1 MTTRGGITYA
11 VKFPAAVTGL
21 DTGLAHVDG
30 DAFCVMEVTRR
41 ERDAKKGRGR

>member
-1 MTTRGGITYA
+1 MVLHDVLEITYA

-30 DAFCVMEVTRR
+30 DTFCVKWKWQE
-41 ERDAKKGRGR
+41 ERA